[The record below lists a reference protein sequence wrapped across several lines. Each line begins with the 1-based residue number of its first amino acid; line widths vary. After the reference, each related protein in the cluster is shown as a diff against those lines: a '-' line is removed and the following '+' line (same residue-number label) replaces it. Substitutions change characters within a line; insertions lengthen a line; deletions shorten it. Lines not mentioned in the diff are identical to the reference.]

1 MLKYCILL
9 GWISLEKFLW
19 IEQLEQ
25 KKLKKLQAV
34 SLLCVTYYIVV
45 FWLVRLVGSLANQN
59 PCCKHIVVF

>member
-45 FWLVRLVGSLANQN
+45 F
-59 PCCKHIVVF
+59 